1 MDGRVLIG
9 IIGVVLLAAA
19 VYEYT
24 LVQGLAPAA

>member
-1 MDGRVLIG
+1 VLIG